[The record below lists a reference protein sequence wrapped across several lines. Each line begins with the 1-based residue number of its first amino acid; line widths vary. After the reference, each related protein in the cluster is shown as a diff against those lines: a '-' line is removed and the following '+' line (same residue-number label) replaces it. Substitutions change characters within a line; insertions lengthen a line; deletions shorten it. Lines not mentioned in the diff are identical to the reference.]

1 MSTITG
7 TDANLYNKTST
18 LSQCRRC
25 HRSPTALDAADGH
38 SCRHETVQQPLATGG
53 YQAHWCAKA
62 GLRSLR
68 FCAQSR
74 RTVWVVGTELKVIQF
89 SEGGGGMLQSQEFF
103 SIRPSN
109 KWRKTVARVFLLL
122 PCSDQHSPHSLEI
135 RHSYGWVEE
144 NRIFFFLQWD
154 TP

>member
-1 MSTITG
+1 MLIFITKPVHW
-7 TDANLYNKTST
+7 ANAAGATEAPLPLMLLMVIHVDT
-18 LSQCRRC
+18 RRC
-25 HRSPTALDAADGH
+25 SSHSPREGTRPTDVPKQGCVPWG
-38 SCRHETVQQPLATGG
+38 SV
-53 YQAHWCAKA
+53 
-62 GLRSLR
+62 
-68 FCAQSR
+68 QSR